1 MMYFDNL
8 AKSYVTLF
16 ELMVVST
23 WEIMEGYSN
32 PDMAGR
38 WSLIYFISF
47 YLISMIILTIIVAFM
62 LDAFLFKIEYKN
74 KTKQDGFLLEKKQI
88 VLNREEVKL
97 LNYFYTKCH
106 KNPDPEIQKRAEEG
120 SDLEFEGRNILTK
133 EEIQAI
139 MNRENITNWIRD
151 SDIGI

>member
-1 MMYFDNL
+1 MNYFENMP
-8 AKSYVTLF
+8 KSYVTLF
-16 ELMVVST
+16 ELMVVNT
-23 WEIMEGYSN
+23 WEIMEGYS
-32 PDMAGR
+32 DVASIGK

-74 KTKQDGFLLEKKQI
+74 KTKQDGFLLAKKQI

-97 LNYFYTKCH
+97 LNYLYTKCH
-106 KNPDPEIQKRAEEG
+106 KNPDPAIQKMAEEG

-133 EEIQAI
+133 EELQAI
-139 MNRENITNWIRD
+139 MNRENIDEWIRD
-151 SDIGI
+151 RDIFE